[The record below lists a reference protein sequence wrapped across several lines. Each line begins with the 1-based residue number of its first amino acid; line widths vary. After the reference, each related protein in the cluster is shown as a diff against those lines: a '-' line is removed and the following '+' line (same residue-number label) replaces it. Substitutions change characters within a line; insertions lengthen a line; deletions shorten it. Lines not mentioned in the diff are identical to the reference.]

1 MSISTELGN
10 WIFLFLDQVRSNM
23 AAFVA
28 VLLFCHRAFLPRRNF
43 GWRLGAG
50 FFLCILQA
58 AIWNPLY
65 KQLTED
71 YAHYQ
76 VYGFLFLVVTGA
88 LIFLM
93 ILFCYEINIAQTLY
107 RCILGKTTEVISN
120 VLLRYLICKM
130 WLPDLESKAVGLY
143 CVVMLIVYLLVYLP
157 AYQFFAAGMVQ
168 GARETF
174 REQRV
179 PVINILLFTYVGY
192 WMLTAMTQAMF
203 ENVLL
208 PFAEDETYGSNYRM
222 IQYFCIGILL
232 LISGMILVIMKYI
245 YQIGILEQEQR
256 LQRQL
261 EQERASQYAFS
272 KENADM
278 INRKYHDLKH
288 QLLALEQAS
297 GGERQEML
305 RQTRES
311 VAFYDA
317 HIETGNEALDTILT
331 EKSMVC
337 ANRGIKISYNVS
349 AENLDQIRLLDL
361 YTLLGNALDNAIE
374 CVSALQDES
383 KRTISVTVSN
393 RGSMIYLATE
403 NYYEGTLQMKNGYPI
418 TNKKDKENHGFGVR
432 SMEHIAKT
440 YGGSMRITTNHQIF
454 RLQLL
459 LAP

>member
-1 MSISTELGN
+1 
-10 WIFLFLDQVRSNM
+10 
-23 AAFVA
+23 
-28 VLLFCHRAFLPRRNF
+28 
-43 GWRLGAG
+43 
-50 FFLCILQA
+50 
-58 AIWNPLY
+58 
-65 KQLTED
+65 
-71 YAHYQ
+71 
-76 VYGFLFLVVTGA
+76 
-88 LIFLM
+88 
-93 ILFCYEINIAQTLY
+93 
-107 RCILGKTTEVISN
+107 
-120 VLLRYLICKM
+120 
-130 WLPDLESKAVGLY
+130 
-143 CVVMLIVYLLVYLP
+143 
-157 AYQFFAAGMVQ
+157 
-168 GARETF
+168 
-174 REQRV
+174 
-179 PVINILLFTYVGY
+179 VINILLFTYVGY

-297 GGERQEML
+297 EGERQEML
-305 RQTRES
+305 RQTREN

-374 CVSALQDES
+374 CVSALRDED

-403 NYYEGTLQMKNGYPI
+403 NYYEGTLQMKNGYPV
-418 TNKKDKENHGFGVR
+418 TNKKDKENHGFGVQ
-432 SMEHIAKT
+432 SMEHIART
-440 YGGSMRITTNHQIF
+440 YGGSMRITTDNQIF

-459 LAP
+459 LVQQNT